1 MQIGITMTT
10 LPSTMSTVSSQTSTN
25 NNIPTQPNIVFILA
39 DDMGYGDLG
48 CYNPDS
54 KIPTPNMDKLASQG
68 MRFTD
73 AHSPSAV
80 CSPTRYGVLT
90 GRYAWRSRLK
100 NGVLWGYS
108 TSLIEEGRTTVAST
122 LKQHGYT
129 TGCVGKWHLGFQN
142 GDPVDRE
149 NQVDYNQ
156 LLQPGPVTLGFDYFY
171 GIPASLDMDP
181 YIFIENDRPVEPA
194 TEMIEG
200 SAHRRQN
207 GGGFWRGGPIAPNFK
222 HVDVLPII
230 TQKSVEFI
238 QKNAKETPENPFFLY
253 FPLTAPHTPWV
264 PTEEFLGKSGAG
276 YYGDFTTQV
285 DWSVGQIMD
294 TLDQHN
300 LTENTLIIITS
311 DNGSHWYQ
319 NDIEQFDHRSNLHLR
334 GQKADIWEGGHRIPF
349 IARWPGQIEDG
360 TVNDQT
366 ICLTDLM
373 ATVGEVLGEDLPE
386 HAGEDSVSIL
396 PTLVNHRLDQPIR
409 DAIVNHS
416 ANGTFAIRQGAWKLI
431 QGLGSGGFSSP
442 QTVEPS
448 PDGPKGQLYNLDDD
462 PSETNNLYSEQPE
475 FVEQLTKLLDKY
487 QDQEHSR
494 N

>member
-1 MQIGITMTT
+1 MTT
-10 LPSTMSTVSSQTSTN
+10 LASTMSTVSSQTSTN
-25 NNIPTQPNIVFILA
+25 NNITTQPNIVFILA

-54 KIPTPNMDKLASQG
+54 KIPTPNMDSLASQG

-108 TSLIEEGRTTVAST
+108 TSLIEEGRTTVASM

-142 GDPVDRE
+142 GDPVNRKD
-149 NQVDYNQ
+149 QVNYNK

-181 YIFIENDRPVEPA
+181 YIFIENDHPVESA
-194 TEMIEG
+194 TEMIED

-207 GGGFWRGGPIAPNFK
+207 GDGFWRGGPIAPNFK

-253 FPLTAPHTPWV
+253 FPLTAPHTPWI
-264 PTEEFLGKSGAG
+264 PTKDFLGKSDAG

-285 DWSVGQIMD
+285 DWSVGQIMN
-294 TLDQHN
+294 TLKQHN

-349 IARWPGQIEDG
+349 IARWPKHIEAS
-360 TVNDQT
+360 TINDQT

-373 ATVGEVLGEDLPE
+373 ATIGEILDEDLPE
-386 HAGEDSVSIL
+386 NAGEDSISIL
-396 PTLVNHRLDQPIR
+396 PALVNHQLDQPIR
-409 DAIVNHS
+409 DTIINHS

-442 QTVEPS
+442 QTLEPS
-448 PDGPKGQLYNLDDD
+448 LDGPKGQLYNLDDD
-462 PSETNNLYSEQPE
+462 PSETNNLYLEQPE
-475 FVEQLTKLLDKY
+475 CVEQLTKLLDTY
-487 QDQEHSR
+487 QDQGYSR
-494 N
+494 NYFRP

>member
-1 MQIGITMTT
+1 MTT
-10 LPSTMSTVSSQTSTN
+10 LPSTVSTVNSQTLTN
-25 NNIPTQPNIVFILA
+25 NNITTQPNIVFILA

-54 KIPTPNMDKLASQG
+54 KIPTPNMDNLASQG

-108 TSLIEEGRTTVAST
+108 TSLIEKGRTTVASM
-122 LKQHGYT
+122 LKQRGYT

-142 GDPVDRE
+142 GDPVNRK
-149 NQVDYNQ
+149 NQVDYNK
-156 LLQPGPVTLGFDYFY
+156 LLQPGPITLGFDYFY

-181 YIFIENDRPVEPA
+181 YIFIENDRPVESA
-194 TEMIEG
+194 TEMIED

-253 FPLTAPHTPWV
+253 FPLTAPHTPWI
-264 PTEEFLGKSGAG
+264 PTKDFLGKSDAG

-294 TLDQHN
+294 TLKQHN

-349 IARWPGQIEDG
+349 IARWPKHIEAS
-360 TVNDQT
+360 TINDQT

-373 ATVGEVLGEDLPE
+373 ATIGEILDEDLPE
-386 HAGEDSVSIL
+386 NAGEDSISIL
-396 PTLVNHRLDQPIR
+396 PTLINHQLDLPIR
-409 DAIVNHS
+409 DTIINHS

-448 PDGPKGQLYNLDDD
+448 LDGPTGQLYNLDDD
-462 PSETNNLYSEQPE
+462 PSETNNLYLEQPE
-475 FVEQLTKLLDKY
+475 CVEQLTKLLDTY
-487 QDQEHSR
+487 QDQGYSR
-494 N
+494 NYFSP